1 MKGGGKGQEKSKHF
15 LRAREGDA
23 YIRALGKLQSSEIV
37 FTITFSS
44 TGRRCPS
51 NNPATSAAG
60 FSHFTLRRVSGEF
73 AKIVLL
79 ALAVPFIDDEFLHGD
94 FDGFF

>member
-1 MKGGGKGQEKSKHF
+1 MKGGVKVKKN
-15 LRAREGDA
+15 LRTSREGDA
-23 YIRALGKLQSSEIV
+23 YIRALGKLQSSEIA
-37 FTITFSS
+37 FTTTFSS

>member
-1 MKGGGKGQEKSKHF
+1 MRTLVHWENYSQAKSCSPLLF
-15 LRAREGDA
+15 
-23 YIRALGKLQSSEIV
+23 
-37 FTITFSS
+37 
-44 TGRRCPS
+44 P
-51 NNPATSAAG
+51 
-60 FSHFTLRRVSGEF
+60 RRVAGVHRTIPRRLRLVFRFLIHSALPGEF

>member
-1 MKGGGKGQEKSKHF
+1 MRAMRTFVENCSRAKSRSPLLF
-15 LRAREGDA
+15 R
-23 YIRALGKLQSSEIV
+23 
-37 FTITFSS
+37 
-44 TGRRCPS
+44 
-51 NNPATSAAG
+51 
-60 FSHFTLRRVSGEF
+60 RRVADVHRTIPRRLRLVFDILLYGALPGEF